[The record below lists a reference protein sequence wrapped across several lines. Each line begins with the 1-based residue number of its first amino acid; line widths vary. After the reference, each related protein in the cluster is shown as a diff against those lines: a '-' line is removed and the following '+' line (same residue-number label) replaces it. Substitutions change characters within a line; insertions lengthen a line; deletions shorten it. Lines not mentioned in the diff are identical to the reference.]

1 MMILMWF
8 FLGVACGF
16 ALSAFLFGADRLDEA

>member
-1 MMILMWF
+1 MMILIWF

-16 ALSAFLFGADRLDEA
+16 ALSAFLFGADSPDEV